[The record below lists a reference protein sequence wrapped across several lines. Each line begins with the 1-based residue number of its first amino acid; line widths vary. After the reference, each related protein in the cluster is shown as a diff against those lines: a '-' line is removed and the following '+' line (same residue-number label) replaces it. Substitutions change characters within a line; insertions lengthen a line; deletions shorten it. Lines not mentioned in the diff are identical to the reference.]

1 MCRVIIVE
9 LRHLRYFRAV
19 GEELHFGRAADR
31 LHIAQPP
38 LSQQIRQLEREIGV
52 ALLTRTTRSVE
63 LTPAGRAYLQ
73 RAVEILD
80 AVDEA
85 GSQARRIAA
94 GVEGRL
100 AIGCVGSAT
109 YSLLPQLVRA
119 LGESLPGVEV
129 SVRGEMLVP
138 AQIDALLSGDIDL
151 ALLRPPVNQ
160 DAIVAETV
168 RRDRLLAALPA
179 DHHLAG
185 RSEVTMGDL
194 RDEDFVVHAGH
205 GRSVMSNLVAAI
217 CADAGF
223 VPRIRQEVSETSTL
237 VTLVAAGLGV
247 AIVPDPTAALDIAGV
262 RYVPLAP
269 ATLGVDLVAARARA
283 NDSPVIANVLKAL
296 RTLASR

>member
-1 MCRVIIVE
+1 ME
-9 LRHLRYFRAV
+9 LRHLRYFVAV

-38 LSQQIRQLEREIGV
+38 LSQQIRQLERELGV
-52 ALLTRTTRSVE
+52 SLLTRTTRSVE

-73 RAVEILD
+73 RAIEILD
-80 AVDEA
+80 AVGDA
-85 GSQARRIAA
+85 GGQARRIAA

-100 AIGCVGSAT
+100 VIGCVGSAT

-129 SVRGEMLVP
+129 GLRGEMLAP
-138 AQIDALLSGDIDL
+138 AQLEALRSGTLDL
-151 ALLRPPVNQ
+151 ALLRPPVLGEG
-160 DAIVAETV
+160 IFTETV
-168 RRDRLLAALPA
+168 RRDRLLVALPTN
-179 DHHLAG
+179 HSLAG
-185 RSEVTMGDL
+185 QTELTVAAL

-205 GRSVMSNLVAAI
+205 GRSTMSNLVENI

-223 VPRIRQEVSETSTL
+223 VPRVRQEVSETSTL

-269 ATLGVDLVAARARA
+269 AALGIDLVAAGAQR
-283 NDSPVIANVLKAL
+283 SPLIDNVLAVL
-296 RTLASR
+296 RDVAHRV

>member
-1 MCRVIIVE
+1 ME
-9 LRHLRYFRAV
+9 LRHLRYFVAV

-38 LSQQIRQLEREIGV
+38 LSQQIRQLERELGV
-52 ALLTRTTRSVE
+52 SLLTRTTRSVE

-73 RAVEILD
+73 RAIEILD
-80 AVDEA
+80 AVGDA
-85 GSQARRIAA
+85 GGQARRIAA

-100 AIGCVGSAT
+100 VIGCVGSAT

-129 SVRGEMLVP
+129 GLRGEMLAP
-138 AQIDALLSGDIDL
+138 AQLEALRSGALDL
-151 ALLRPPVNQ
+151 ALLRPPVVGEG
-160 DAIVAETV
+160 IFTETV
-168 RRDRLLAALPA
+168 RRDWLLVALPTN
-179 DHHLAG
+179 HSLAG
-185 RSEVTMGDL
+185 QTELTVAAL

-205 GRSVMSNLVAAI
+205 GRSTMSNLVENI

-223 VPRIRQEVSETSTL
+223 VPRVRQEVSETSTL

-269 ATLGVDLVAARARA
+269 AALGIDLVAAGAQR
-283 NDSPVIANVLKAL
+283 SPLIDNVLAVL
-296 RTLASR
+296 RDVAHRV